1 MSTKFIQE
9 GNVLT
14 LTAPSGGVVSGT
26 PVLIGNLLVIPRTT
40 AAQTLPFDGDT
51 VGVHTLPK
59 ATGIAWTEGL
69 LLYWDNSA
77 KNVTTTTTSNY
88 RIGVASAVAASGD
101 TTGPVRLNG
110 VGVPT
115 GA

>member
-1 MSTKFIQE
+1 MKTYSQPGETMTFPAPATVLSGAGAIIGNIFGVATRDMQSAEVGPFIIE
-9 GNVLT
+9 
-14 LTAPSGGVVSGT
+14 GVV
-26 PVLIGNLLVIPRTT
+26 
-40 AAQTLPFDGDT
+40 TLA
-51 VGVHTLPK
+51 K
-59 ATGIAWTEGL
+59 ATGIAWTVGL

-77 KNVTTTTTSNY
+77 KNVTNVTTSNY
-88 RIGVASAVAASGD
+88 RIGVAAAAAASGD